1 MVIFDAFKKNSV
13 GVWWFCPDEPSLY
26 RKKKPCYGFGQ
37 IKYLE
42 GSVYTGR
49 VFFDGKNYL
58 KKGKGQQDF
67 TTSCLSQLSKVTN
80 EKLYKFVGNFNDV
93 NSAWIHGNGV
103 KYYVNSENKPTHF
116 QIGYFS
122 RLDKKG
128 EYRGEFDY
136 DSLLDGYDKSM
147 QFEIDERAIL
157 IDKEKENIKN
167 IDRLDNLFIGDSYF
181 ELWNYEEYS
190 KNTFYNVFKNSLN
203 LGLGGTRFYDW
214 IPYVYKLK
222 DLKAPKNII
231 INLGFN
237 DIHCEETRRAVQVHL
252 RRIEFLKLLRD
263 IFPDS
268 NYYFVN
274 VVHAPLFKDLVD
286 VEEQLNRYLESGQ
299 TKYNYKVIDNCLNIA
314 SSKENPF
321 FIDLVHLNHHGY
333 ELFESLIKKYI

>member
-1 MVIFDAFKKNSV
+1 MLCLVLAFNQRIS
-13 GVWWFCPDEPSLY
+13 SN
-26 RKKKPCYGFGQ
+26 Q
-37 IKYLE
+37 
-42 GSVYTGR
+42 
-49 VFFDGKNYL
+49 
-58 KKGKGQQDF
+58 
-67 TTSCLSQLSKVTN
+67 
-80 EKLYKFVGNFNDV
+80 
-93 NSAWIHGNGV
+93 
-103 KYYVNSENKPTHF
+103 
-116 QIGYFS
+116 
-122 RLDKKG
+122 
-128 EYRGEFDY
+128 
-136 DSLLDGYDKSM
+136 
-147 QFEIDERAIL
+147 
-157 IDKEKENIKN
+157 
-167 IDRLDNLFIGDSYF
+167 
-181 ELWNYEEYS
+181 
-190 KNTFYNVFKNSLN
+190 
-203 LGLGGTRFYDW
+203 
-214 IPYVYKLK
+214 
-222 DLKAPKNII
+222 KNII

>member
-1 MVIFDAFKKNSV
+1 
-13 GVWWFCPDEPSLY
+13 
-26 RKKKPCYGFGQ
+26 
-37 IKYLE
+37 
-42 GSVYTGR
+42 
-49 VFFDGKNYL
+49 
-58 KKGKGQQDF
+58 
-67 TTSCLSQLSKVTN
+67 
-80 EKLYKFVGNFNDV
+80 
-93 NSAWIHGNGV
+93 
-103 KYYVNSENKPTHF
+103 
-116 QIGYFS
+116 
-122 RLDKKG
+122 
-128 EYRGEFDY
+128 
-136 DSLLDGYDKSM
+136 M

-167 IDRLDNLFIGDSYF
+167 IDRQDNLFIGDSYF

-203 LGLGGTRFYDW
+203 LGLSGTRFYDW

>member
-1 MVIFDAFKKNSV
+1 
-13 GVWWFCPDEPSLY
+13 
-26 RKKKPCYGFGQ
+26 
-37 IKYLE
+37 
-42 GSVYTGR
+42 
-49 VFFDGKNYL
+49 
-58 KKGKGQQDF
+58 
-67 TTSCLSQLSKVTN
+67 
-80 EKLYKFVGNFNDV
+80 
-93 NSAWIHGNGV
+93 
-103 KYYVNSENKPTHF
+103 
-116 QIGYFS
+116 
-122 RLDKKG
+122 
-128 EYRGEFDY
+128 
-136 DSLLDGYDKSM
+136 M

-231 INLGFN
+231 INLGFT

-252 RRIEFLKLLRD
+252 RRFEILQLLRD
-263 IFPDS
+263 IFTDS